1 VSACLSS
8 MTLVVRALTIVV
20 NLTLGVEAMADKGRG
35 ELGEMVSV
43 VVQPQVDQGREDR
56 GQTRVCVVL
65 GGPDGGC

>member
-1 VSACLSS
+1 
-8 MTLVVRALTIVV
+8 M
-20 NLTLGVEAMADKGRG
+20 LGVEAMADKGRG